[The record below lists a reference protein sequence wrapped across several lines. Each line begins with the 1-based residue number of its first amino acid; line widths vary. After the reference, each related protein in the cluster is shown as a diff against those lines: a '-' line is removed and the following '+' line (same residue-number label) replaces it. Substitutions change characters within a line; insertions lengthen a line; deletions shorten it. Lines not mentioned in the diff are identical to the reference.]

1 MEIEPTFVPDKL
13 YNRRTEIHAQFGGQQ
28 QGGMITPKRHKLI
41 FLVTGNSGRLHGYED
56 HWSNDGQTFFYFG
69 EGQRGDM
76 SFIKANRA
84 LRDHAETGKDVHLFE
99 EVREKRG
106 FVRYRGQMVCVGN
119 EIVEAPDSGKN

>member
-1 MEIEPTFVPDKL
+1 
-13 YNRRTEIHAQFGGQQ
+13 
-28 QGGMITPKRHKLI
+28 
-41 FLVTGNSGRLHGYED
+41 LHGYED